1 MPMDGTKNPKPETTV
16 IVRTFN
22 EQRDLPA
29 LFDALDRQHY
39 RDFEVIVVDSGSFDR
54 TREIAEAR
62 ADRLIQISR
71 HDFTFGHSLN
81 MGFKAA
87 AGRFGVMVSAHTVPR
102 DEDWLENLVA
112 PLREEKTAMSYGRQL
127 GVPSSRF
134 GEAQDFERIFGP
146 DPRIEQ
152 PGHFAANNANAA
164 VRCDLWRQRPFDES
178 LLGLEDIDW
187 AKHWMEQGYRVV
199 YEPSAALYHIH
210 EETWAQIRNRH
221 YREAVAARSIG
232 ILDRR
237 HIAREIGKEFIN
249 GLIDLASAFRP
260 ASNPVSQR
268 LTLSQRL
275 REIIYFRIHKNIGAI
290 RGLCKSHAL
299 ETRSEREEM
308 LFDKTS
314 LAVVIDGPNSAKLQ
328 HLPAPQPNPGD
339 VLIRVA
345 HVAVCAT
352 DLEILDGTL
361 GYYKTGV
368 ASYPIVPG
376 HEFSGTIAAVGP
388 RVTGLADGDAV
399 VVECIQGCGD
409 CGECKSGNAI
419 GCVQRAELGVI
430 GRNGAYAHH
439 LAVPARFVHRLDI
452 GADLLRATLT
462 EPLAVVLKGLRRLKA
477 AEPGANRGPCAV
489 IGAGP
494 IGHLC
499 AQVLKRSGMP
509 VTAFDRNEKRRGYFN
524 GAGIETA
531 ADLQNLSRFSLII
544 EATGDPE
551 VLNRALH
558 ESPANATILLLGL
571 PYGPQQFSFEAIAA
585 FDKTVVGS
593 VGSTAVDFEDAI
605 RLLPDLDLDEF
616 FKCRMP
622 LEDFEKA
629 WETSRNG
636 DALKVILDMDES
648 TNSAARI

>member
-1 MPMDGTKNPKPETTV
+1 MDVSAKTTPETSV

-29 LFDALDRQHY
+29 LFDALDRQNY
-39 RDFEVIVVDSGSFDR
+39 RDFEVIVIDSGSFDR
-54 TREIAEAR
+54 TREIAEDR
-62 ADRLIQISR
+62 ADRLIRISR

-81 MGFKAA
+81 VGFKAA

-102 DEDWLENLVA
+102 DENWLESLIA
-112 PLREEKTAMSYGRQL
+112 PLREDKTAMAYGRQL

-146 DPRIEQ
+146 EPRIER

-187 AKHWMEQGYRVV
+187 AKHWMENGYRVV

-221 YREAVAARSIG
+221 YREAVAARKIG
-232 ILDRR
+232 ILGRR
-237 HIAREIGKEFIN
+237 HIAREIVKEFVN
-249 GLIDLASAFRP
+249 GLVDLACAFRP
-260 ASNPVSQR
+260 ENNPVAQR

-275 REIIYFRIHKNIGAI
+275 REILYFRIHKSIGAI
-290 RGLCKSHAL
+290 RGLFNSHAL

-314 LAVVIDGPNSAKLQ
+314 QTVVIDGPNSASLQ
-328 HLPAPQPNPGD
+328 SLPAPQLNPGD

-361 GYYKTGV
+361 GYYKTGI

-376 HEFSGTIAAVGP
+376 HEFSGTIVAVGS
-388 RVTGLADGDAV
+388 RVTGLADGDRV

-409 CGECKSGNAI
+409 CSECKSGNAI
-419 GCVQRAELGVI
+419 GCAQRTELGVI
-430 GRNGAYAHH
+430 GRNGAYARH
-439 LAVPARFVHRLDI
+439 LAAPARFVHRI
-452 GADLLRATLT
+452 GNEADLLRASLT

-494 IGHLC
+494 IGHIC
-499 AQVLKRSGMP
+499 AQVLKRSGVP
-509 VTAFDRNEKRRGYFN
+509 VTAIDRSEKRRSYFN
-524 GAGIETA
+524 GAGIETS
-531 ADLQNLSRFSLII
+531 ADLKNLSRFSLIV

-585 FDKTVVGS
+585 FDKTVIGS
-593 VGSTAVDFEDAI
+593 VGSTADDFDAAI
-605 RLLPDLDLDEF
+605 KLLPDLELDEF

-622 LEDFEKA
+622 LEDFETA
-629 WETSRNG
+629 WQTSRNG
-636 DALKVILDMDES
+636 EALKVILDVDENIIAES
-648 TNSAARI
+648 TR

>member
-1 MPMDGTKNPKPETTV
+1 MPMDATPKTTPETTV

-22 EQRDLPA
+22 EQRDLPG

-62 ADRLIQISR
+62 AHRLIRISR

-81 MGFKAA
+81 VGFKAA
-87 AGRFGVMVSAHTVPR
+87 TGSFCVMVSAHTVPC
-102 DEDWLENLVA
+102 DEDWLETLVA

-134 GEAQDFERIFGP
+134 GEANDFERIFGP
-146 DPRIEQ
+146 EPRIER
-152 PGHFAANNANAA
+152 PGHYAANNANAA
-164 VRCDLWRQRPFDES
+164 VRRDLWEQRPFDAS

-187 AKHWMEQGYRVV
+187 AKHWMGLGYRVV
-199 YEPSAALYHIH
+199 YEPRAALHHIH

-232 ILDRR
+232 ILRRR
-237 HIAREIGKEFIN
+237 HIAREIIKEFIN
-249 GLIDLASAFRP
+249 GLVDLGSAFR
-260 ASNPVSQR
+260 AQGNPVSQR
-268 LTLSQRL
+268 LTLGQRL
-275 REIIYFRIHKNIGAI
+275 REILYFRIHKNIGAI
-290 RGLCKSHAL
+290 RGLFKSHAL

-314 LAVVIDGPNSAKLQ
+314 QTVVIDGPNSASLQ
-328 HLPAPQPNPGD
+328 QLPAPQLNPGD

-361 GYYKTGV
+361 GYYKTGA

-376 HEFSGTIAAVGP
+376 HEFSGTIVAVGP
-388 RVTGLADGDAV
+388 RVTGLAEGDPA

-409 CGECKSGNAI
+409 CAECKSGNAI
-419 GCVQRAELGVI
+419 GCAQRSELGVI
-430 GRNGAYAHH
+430 GRNGAYARH
-439 LAVPARFVHRLDI
+439 LAAPARFVHRLDN
-452 GADLLRATLT
+452 GTDLRRAALT
-462 EPLAVVLKGLRRLKA
+462 EPLAVVLKGLRRLQA
-477 AEPGANRGPCAV
+477 ARPGANQGPCAV

-499 AQVLKRSGMP
+499 AQVLKRSGVQ
-509 VTAFDRNEKRRGYFN
+509 VTAIDRSEKRRSYFN
-524 GAGIETA
+524 GAGIETE
-531 ADLQNLSRFSLII
+531 ADLKNLSRFSLII
-544 EATGDPE
+544 EATGDPD
-551 VLNRALH
+551 VLNTALH

-571 PYGPQQFSFEAIAA
+571 PYGPQHFSFEAIAA

-593 VGSTAVDFEDAI
+593 VGSTSDDFDEAI
-605 RLLPDLDLDEF
+605 KLLPELELDEF

-622 LEDFEKA
+622 LEEFEKA
-629 WETSRNG
+629 WQTSRNG
-636 DALKVILDMDES
+636 DVLKVILDVDEGIDA
-648 TNSAARI
+648 AARH